1 MGAVMWAA
9 QSVFMP
15 YVHGTWI
22 VRIAAMAVLV
32 STGGVVYGLATV
44 LLGAFSK
51 DDLRL
56 LLRRRR
62 TTT

>member
-1 MGAVMWAA
+1 VRCLALAA
-9 QSVFMP
+9 
-15 YVHGTWI
+15 
-22 VRIAAMAVLV
+22 LV
-32 STGGVVYGLATV
+32 SAGGVVYGLATV

-62 TTT
+62 TT